1 MSSSTRAGKGKKH
14 SVVVS
19 VTSKLE
25 LNMKRASISGTSSQK
40 QMSYVSGFSP
50 SRVGSLSRRSILI
63 ASDGKTMDKGSLI
76 GSKHTIQVFDEQG
89 KDVTPRPLYRPEP
102 SASLHRQSKILSTQD
117 FSGATGSDFLSSLS
131 MHQTSGV
138 NASLVGPF
146 SRTYGSSSISK
157 STTSTTESM
166 ADEIVEPGSR
176 RDTAISL
183 SDVQVRRDEIKEQLT
198 KEDID
203 KRVDIYLMETETI
216 WLLDMPTVMVSTE
229 SEDAEKVQEQNKDY
243 IELCKNRVGNDRFVE
258 RMMQT
263 LNGAPKNKEVQCDKI
278 LMEDKGIMAT
288 SWDLYDSFNALETTL
303 TPSVTERSSRPTS
316 LTSSKS
322 NVTKDRERTMSTTST
337 DRESITSSSIIDL
350 ESVILARIHKEEEDH
365 SEAILKSE
373 KFQQDLF
380 FMERVLMENVFQPKL
395 AAYRQLPVLIEPV
408 LTSDAGKEEAETEE
422 AEEEEQEEG
431 AGEEEE
437 EEEEQKET
445 AVSSSIL
452 LDLSEAPEE
461 ILPPSLER
469 LWSYTCESTN
479 GHSVSSMAWNKLNPD
494 LLAVGYG
501 QFGFQ
506 EQKKGLACC
515 WSLKNPMWPER
526 IYQCD
531 HGVTALDFS
540 LANPNLLAVG
550 MYSGTVAIYNVQTRN
565 TTALLDSSESF
576 DKHIGP
582 VWQLKWIEQDR
593 GTTGD
598 DKGEILISISADGRI
613 TKWLIRKGLGCT
625 DLMKLKRTASERKK
639 LTGEKEKKSEALISR
654 QAPGMC
660 FDFHPRNTNIY
671 LAGTEEGHIHKCSC
685 SYNEQFLET
694 YRGHKGPV
702 YKIAW
707 NPFSTDMFL
716 SCSADWSII
725 LWRQDSLRPILTFS
739 STTDVVHDI
748 MWSPKS
754 AFVFAAVN
762 EGRVEIWDLSVSTLD
777 PLIVTFANPG
787 VKFTTVLF
795 ARNTDCIL
803 IGDSNG
809 IVGVYELRNMTAS
822 DSNKVDALYDIIGS
836 ALAS

>member
-1 MSSSTRAGKGKKH
+1 MPEFSSPRFLHHEGYYKARTQANFYYCY
-14 SVVVS
+14 
-19 VTSKLE
+19 
-25 LNMKRASISGTSSQK
+25 LN
-40 QMSYVSGFSP
+40 
-50 SRVGSLSRRSILI
+50 
-63 ASDGKTMDKGSLI
+63 
-76 GSKHTIQVFDEQG
+76 IQVFDEQG

-157 STTSTTESM
+157 STTSTTESI

-183 SDVQVRRDEIKEQLT
+183 SDVLVRREEIKEQLT

-203 KRVDIYLMETETI
+203 KRVDIYLTETETI
-216 WLLDMPTVMVSTE
+216 WLLDMPTVMVSIE
-229 SEDAEKVQEQNKDY
+229 SEDAEKVKERNKDY
-243 IELCKNRVGNDRFVE
+243 IELCKNRVGNDCFVE

-303 TPSVTERSSRPTS
+303 APSVTER
-316 LTSSKS
+316 K
-322 NVTKDRERTMSTTST
+322 
-337 DRESITSSSIIDL
+337 SITSSSIIDL
-350 ESVILARIHKEEEDH
+350 ESVILARIHEEEEDH

-395 AAYRQLPVLIEPV
+395 AAYRQLP
-408 LTSDAGKEEAETEE
+408 
-422 AEEEEQEEG
+422 EEEEEEG
-431 AGEEEE
+431 EE
-437 EEEEQKET
+437 EEEEQKEI
-445 AVSSSIL
+445 VVGSSIL

-469 LWSYTCESTN
+469 LWSYTCELTN
-479 GHSVSSMAWNKLNPD
+479 GHNVSCMAWNKLNPD

-550 MYSGTVAIYNVQTRN
+550 MYSGTIAIYNVQTHN

-598 DKGEILISISADGRI
+598 DKGEILISISGDGRI

-654 QAPGMC
+654 QPPGMC
-660 FDFHPRNTNIY
+660 FDFDPRNTNIY

-694 YRGHKGPV
+694 YQAHKGPV

-739 STTDVVHDI
+739 STTNVVHDI

-803 IGDSNG
+803 IGDSDG
-809 IVGVYELRNMTAS
+809 IVSVYELRNMTAS
-822 DSNKVDALYDIIGS
+822 DSNKV
-836 ALAS
+836 

>member
-1 MSSSTRAGKGKKH
+1 MSSSTQAGKGRRQ
-14 SVVVS
+14 SVS
-19 VTSKLE
+19 LTSKME
-25 LNMKRASISGTSSQK
+25 LNTKGTSISGTSSQRR
-40 QMSYVSGFSP
+40 MSYVSGVNP
-50 SRVGSLSRRSILI
+50 NRVESLSRRSILI

-76 GSKHTIQVFDEQG
+76 GSRHTIQVFDEQG

-117 FSGATGSDFLSSLS
+117 FSGATGSDFLSSFS

-146 SRTYGSSSISK
+146 SRTYGSSTISK

-203 KRVDIYLMETETI
+203 KRVDIYLTETETI
-216 WLLDMPTVMVSTE
+216 WLLDMPTVMMSVE
-229 SEDAEKVQEQNKDY
+229 SEDAEKVQERNKDY
-243 IELCKNRVGNDRFVE
+243 IELCKNKVGNDRFVE

-263 LNGAPKNKEVQCDKI
+263 LNGAPKTKEVQCEKI

-288 SWDLYDSFNALETTL
+288 SWDLYDSFNALEPML
-303 TPSVTERSSRPTS
+303 TSSVTERSSRPTS
-316 LTSSKS
+316 VSSSKS

-350 ESVILARIHKEEEDH
+350 ESVILARIHEEEKDH

-380 FMERVLMENVFQPKL
+380 FMERILMENVFQPKL
-395 AAYRQLPVLIEPV
+395 AAYRQLPVLLEPI
-408 LTSDAGKEEAETEE
+408 LTSDAGKKEAETEE
-422 AEEEEQEEG
+422 AEE
-431 AGEEEE
+431 GEEEE
-437 EEEEQKET
+437 EEKKET
-445 AVSSSIL
+445 VVSSSLL

-461 ILPPSLER
+461 ILPPNLER
-469 LWSYTCESTN
+469 LWSYTCEWTN
-479 GHSVSSMAWNKLNPD
+479 GHNVSSMAWNKLNPD

-550 MYSGTVAIYNVQTRN
+550 MYNGTIAIYNVQTHN

-593 GTTGD
+593 GITGD

-694 YRGHKGPV
+694 YRAHKFGPPDCDLCQPRSE
-702 YKIAW
+702 IH
-707 NPFSTDMFL
+707 N
-716 SCSADWSII
+716 C
-725 LWRQDSLRPILTFS
+725 
-739 STTDVVHDI
+739 
-748 MWSPKS
+748 
-754 AFVFAAVN
+754 AF
-762 EGRVEIWDLSVSTLD
+762 
-777 PLIVTFANPG
+777 
-787 VKFTTVLF
+787 
-795 ARNTDCIL
+795 C
-803 IGDSNG
+803 
-809 IVGVYELRNMTAS
+809 
-822 DSNKVDALYDIIGS
+822 
-836 ALAS
+836 

>member
-1 MSSSTRAGKGKKH
+1 MSSFIQPRKGKRH

-19 VTSKLE
+19 ETSKPE
-25 LNMKRASISGTSSQK
+25 MNTKRTSISFTGSQRR
-40 QMSYVSGFSP
+40 MSYLSGFNP
-50 SRVGSLSRRSILI
+50 NRVGSLSRRSLLMT
-63 ASDGKTMDKGSLI
+63 SDGKTVDKGSLI
-76 GSKHTIQVFDEQG
+76 GSRHIIQIFDDQG
-89 KDVTPRPLYRPEP
+89 KDVTPRPLYRAEP
-102 SASLHRQSKILSTQD
+102 SAPMHRQSKILTAQD
-117 FSGATGSDFLSSLS
+117 FSGATSSDFLSSLS

-176 RDTAISL
+176 RDTATSL
-183 SDVQVRRDEIKEQLT
+183 SEVQVRRDEIKEQLT

-203 KRVDIYLMETETI
+203 KRVDIYLTETETI
-216 WLLDMPTVMVSTE
+216 WLLDMPTVMVSVE
-229 SEDAEKVQEQNKDY
+229 SEDAEKVQ
-243 IELCKNRVGNDRFVE
+243 VGNDCYVE

-316 LTSSKS
+316 VSSSKS
-322 NVTKDRERTMSTTST
+322 NVTKDRDRTMSTCST
-337 DRESITSSSIIDL
+337 DRESIASSSIIDL
-350 ESVILARIHKEEEDH
+350 ESVILARIHEEEEDL

-408 LTSDAGKEEAETEE
+408 LTADASKEEVEAEEAE
-422 AEEEEQEEG
+422 AEEEEEEG
-431 AGEEEE
+431 EKEEEDE
-437 EEEEQKET
+437 KEQTEVI
-445 AVSSSIL
+445 VSPSIL
-452 LDLSEAPEE
+452 LELSEAPEE
-461 ILPPSLER
+461 TLLPSLER
-469 LWSYTCESTN
+469 LWSYTCEWTN
-479 GHSVSSMAWNKLNPD
+479 GHNVSSMAWNKLNPD

-501 QFGFQ
+501 QFGFK

-515 WSLKNPMWPER
+515 WSVKNPMWPER

-550 MYSGTVAIYNVQTRN
+550 MYNGTVAIYNVQTHN
-565 TTALLDSSESF
+565 TAAVLDSSESF

-598 DKGEILISISADGRI
+598 DKGETLISISADGRI
-613 TKWLIRKGLGCT
+613 TKWFIHKGLGCT

-660 FDFHPRNTNIY
+660 FDFHPRDTNMY

-694 YRGHKGPV
+694 YRAHKGPV

-725 LWRQDSLRPILTFS
+725 LWRQDSVRPILTFS
-739 STTDVVHDI
+739 STTNVVHDI

-777 PLIVTFANPG
+777 PLIVIFANPG

-803 IGDSNG
+803 IGDSDG
-809 IVGVYELRNMTAS
+809 TVSVYELRNMTAS
-822 DSNKVDALYDIIGS
+822 DSKKVDALHDIIGS

>member
-1 MSSSTRAGKGKKH
+1 
-14 SVVVS
+14 
-19 VTSKLE
+19 
-25 LNMKRASISGTSSQK
+25 MKRTSVSFIGSQK
-40 QMSYVSGFSP
+40 QMSYISGFNP
-50 SRVGSLSRRSILI
+50 SRVGSLSRRSLLM
-63 ASDGKTMDKGSLI
+63 ASDGKTVDKGSLI
-76 GSKHTIQVFDEQG
+76 GSRHTIQIFDEQG
-89 KDVTPRPLYRPEP
+89 KDVTPHPLYRPEP
-102 SASLHRQSKILSTQD
+102 SASLHRQSKILSAQD
-117 FSGATGSDFLSSLS
+117 ISGATGSDFLSSLS
-131 MHQTSGV
+131 IHQTSGV

-157 STTSTTESM
+157 STISTTDSTT
-166 ADEIVEPGSR
+166 DEIVEPGSR

-183 SDVQVRRDEIKEQLT
+183 SEVQVRREEIKEQLT

-203 KRVDIYLMETETI
+203 KRVDIYLTETETM
-216 WLLDMPTVMVSTE
+216 WLFDMPTVMVSVE
-229 SEDAEKVQEQNKDY
+229 SEDAEKVQKRNNVY
-243 IELCKNRVGNDRFVE
+243 IELCKNRVGNDCFVE

-263 LNGAPKNKEVQCDKI
+263 LNGAPKTKEVQCDKI
-278 LMEDKGIMAT
+278 FMEDKGIMAT
-288 SWDLYDSFNALETTL
+288 SWDLYDSFNVLETT
-303 TPSVTERSSRPTS
+303 PSVAERSSRPTS
-316 LTSSKS
+316 VSSSKS
-322 NVTKDRERTMSTTST
+322 NLTKDRERTMSTASAG
-337 DRESITSSSIIDL
+337 RESIASSSIIDL
-350 ESVILARIHKEEEDH
+350 ESVILDKIHEEEKDH

-408 LTSDAGKEEAETEE
+408 LKSDAEKEEAEIEETE
-422 AEEEEQEEG
+422 AEEEEEEE
-431 AGEEEE
+431 AEE
-437 EEEEQKET
+437 EEEEQKEI
-445 AVSSSIL
+445 VISPSLL
-452 LDLSEAPEE
+452 LDLSESPEE
-461 ILPPSLER
+461 TLPPSLER
-469 LWSYTCESTN
+469 LWSYTCDWTN
-479 GHSVSSMAWNKLNPD
+479 GHNVSSMAWNKLNPD

-501 QFGFQ
+501 QFGFT

-540 LANPNLLAVG
+540 LVNPNLLAVG
-550 MYSGTVAIYNVQTRN
+550 MYNGTVAIYNVQTRN
-565 TTALLDSSESF
+565 STAILDSSESF

-582 VWQLKWIEQDR
+582 VWQVKWIEQDR

-598 DKGEILISISADGRI
+598 DKGEILISISMDGRI
-613 TKWLIRKGLGCT
+613 TKWLLRKGLGCI

-639 LTGEKEKKSEALISR
+639 LMGEKEKKSEALISR

-660 FDFHPRNTNIY
+660 FDFHPRDTNIY
-671 LAGTEEGHIHKCSC
+671 LAGTEEGYIHKCSC

-694 YRGHKGPV
+694 YRAHKGPV

-725 LWRQDSLRPILTFS
+725 LWSQDSVRPILTFS
-739 STTDVVHDI
+739 STTSVVHDI

-754 AFVFAAVN
+754 AFVFASVN
-762 EGRVEIWDLSVSTLD
+762 EDTVEIWDLSVSTLD

-803 IGDSNG
+803 IGDSDG
-809 IVGVYELRNMTAS
+809 TISVYELRNMTAS
-822 DSNKVDALYDIIGS
+822 DSNKVDALHDIIVS

>member
-1 MSSSTRAGKGKKH
+1 
-14 SVVVS
+14 
-19 VTSKLE
+19 SKME
-25 LNMKRASISGTSSQK
+25 LNTKRTSISGTSRQR
-40 QMSYVSGFSP
+40 QMSYVSGVNP
-50 SRVGSLSRRSILI
+50 NRVGSLSRRSILI

-76 GSKHTIQVFDEQG
+76 GNNFYYCYLNIQVFDEQG
-89 KDVTPRPLYRPEP
+89 KDVTPHPLYRPEP

-203 KRVDIYLMETETI
+203 KRVDIYLTETETI
-216 WLLDMPTVMVSTE
+216 WLLDMPTVMLSVE
-229 SEDAEKVQEQNKDY
+229 SEDAEKVQERNKNY

-263 LNGAPKNKEVQCDKI
+263 LNGAPKTKEVQCEKI

-288 SWDLYDSFNALETTL
+288 SWDLYDSFNALEPML
-303 TPSVTERSSRPTS
+303 MSSVTKRSSRPTS
-316 LTSSKS
+316 VSSSKS
-322 NVTKDRERTMSTTST
+322 NVTKDQ
-337 DRESITSSSIIDL
+337 SITSSSIIDL
-350 ESVILARIHKEEEDH
+350 ESVILARIHEEEKDH

-380 FMERVLMENVFQPKL
+380 LMERVLMENVFQPKL
-395 AAYRQLPVLIEPV
+395 AAYRQLPVLIE
-408 LTSDAGKEEAETEE
+408 EA
-422 AEEEEQEEG
+422 
-431 AGEEEE
+431 EEEE
-437 EEEEQKET
+437 EEEEEKKET
-445 AVSSSIL
+445 VVSSSLL

-469 LWSYTCESTN
+469 LWSYTCEWTN
-479 GHSVSSMAWNKLNPD
+479 GHNVSSMAWNKLNPD

-531 HGVTALDFS
+531 HSVTALDFS

-550 MYSGTVAIYNVQTRN
+550 TYSGTVAIYNVQTHN

-593 GTTGD
+593 GITGD

-694 YRGHKGPV
+694 YRAHKGPV

-707 NPFSTDMFL
+707 NPFSADMFL

-725 LWRQDSLRPILTFS
+725 LWRQDSVRPILTFS
-739 STTDVVHDI
+739 STTNVVHDI

-809 IVGVYELRNMTAS
+809 TVSVYELRNMTAS
-822 DSNKVDALYDIIGS
+822 DSNKV
-836 ALAS
+836 

>member
-1 MSSSTRAGKGKKH
+1 MSFSTAVQAGKSKRH
-14 SVVVS
+14 SLVVS
-19 VTSKLE
+19 VTSKPE
-25 LNMKRASISGTSSQK
+25 LNMKKTSISGTSSQRR
-40 QMSYVSGFSP
+40 MSYVSGFS
-50 SRVGSLSRRSILI
+50 RNRAGSLSQRSILMT
-63 ASDGKTMDKGSLI
+63 SDGRTLDKGSLI
-76 GSKHTIQVFDEQG
+76 GSRHTIQVFDEQG
-89 KDVTPRPLYRPEP
+89 KDVTPRPLYHPEP

-131 MHQTSGV
+131 MHQTSGI

-157 STTSTTESM
+157 STISTTESM

-183 SDVQVRRDEIKEQLT
+183 SDVQVRRDEIREQLT

-203 KRVDIYLMETETI
+203 KRVDIYLTETETI
-216 WLLDMPTVMVSTE
+216 WILDMPTVMVSIE
-229 SEDAEKVQEQNKDY
+229 SEDAEKVQEQNKVY

-263 LNGAPKNKEVQCDKI
+263 LNGARKNKEMQCDKI

-288 SWDLYDSFNALETTL
+288 SWDLYDSFNALETTH

-316 LTSSKS
+316 VSSSKS

-337 DRESITSSSIIDL
+337 DRESIASSSIIDL
-350 ESVILARIHKEEEDH
+350 ESVILARIHEEEEDH

-422 AEEEEQEEG
+422 VEAEAEEEEDEG
-431 AGEEEE
+431 GEEEE

-445 AVSSSIL
+445 VVNSSIL

-469 LWSYTCESTN
+469 LWAYTCEWSN
-479 GHSVSSMAWNKLNPD
+479 GHNVSSMAWNKLNP
-494 LLAVGYG
+494 
-501 QFGFQ
+501 
-506 EQKKGLACC
+506 
-515 WSLKNPMWPER
+515 WPER

-550 MYSGTVAIYNVQTRN
+550 MYNGTVAIYNVQTHN
-565 TTALLDSSESF
+565 TAALLDSSESF

-582 VWQLKWIEQDR
+582 VWQLKWVEQDR

-660 FDFHPRNTNIY
+660 FDFHPRDTNIY

-694 YRGHKGPV
+694 YIAHKGPV

-725 LWRQDSLRPILTFS
+725 LWRQDSVRPILTFS
-739 STTDVVHDI
+739 STTNVVHDI

-809 IVGVYELRNMTAS
+809 TVSVYELRNMIAS
-822 DSNKVDALYDIIGS
+822 DSNKVDALHDIIGS

>member
-1 MSSSTRAGKGKKH
+1 MSSSTQAGQGKRQ
-14 SVVVS
+14 SVS
-19 VTSKLE
+19 LTSKME
-25 LNMKRASISGTSSQK
+25 LNTKRTSISGTSRQR
-40 QMSYVSGFSP
+40 QMSYVSGVNP
-50 SRVGSLSRRSILI
+50 NRVGSLSRRSILI

-76 GSKHTIQVFDEQG
+76 GSRHTIQVFDEQG
-89 KDVTPRPLYRPEP
+89 KDVTPHPLYRPEP

-203 KRVDIYLMETETI
+203 KRVDIYLTETETI
-216 WLLDMPTVMVSTE
+216 WLLDMPTVMLSVE
-229 SEDAEKVQEQNKDY
+229 SEDAEKVQERNKNY

-263 LNGAPKNKEVQCDKI
+263 LNGAPKTKEVQCEKI

-288 SWDLYDSFNALETTL
+288 SWDLYDSFNALEPML
-303 TPSVTERSSRPTS
+303 MSSVTKRSSRPTS
-316 LTSSKS
+316 VSSSKS

-350 ESVILARIHKEEEDH
+350 ESVILARIHEEEKDH

-380 FMERVLMENVFQPKL
+380 LMERVLMENVFQPKL

-422 AEEEEQEEG
+422 AEEEE
-431 AGEEEE
+431 EEEE
-437 EEEEQKET
+437 EKKET
-445 AVSSSIL
+445 VVSSSLL

-469 LWSYTCESTN
+469 LWSYTCEWTN
-479 GHSVSSMAWNKLNPD
+479 GHNVSSMAWNKLNP
-494 LLAVGYG
+494 
-501 QFGFQ
+501 
-506 EQKKGLACC
+506 
-515 WSLKNPMWPER
+515 WPER

-531 HGVTALDFS
+531 HSVTALDFS

-550 MYSGTVAIYNVQTRN
+550 TYSGTVAIYNVQTHN

-593 GTTGD
+593 GITGD

-694 YRGHKGPV
+694 YRAHKGPV

-707 NPFSTDMFL
+707 NPFSADMFL

-725 LWRQDSLRPILTFS
+725 LWRQDSVRPILTFS
-739 STTDVVHDI
+739 STTNVVHDI

-809 IVGVYELRNMTAS
+809 TVSVYELRNMTAS
-822 DSNKVDALYDIIGS
+822 DSNKVDALNDIIGS

>member
-1 MSSSTRAGKGKKH
+1 MSSFTQAGKGKRP
-14 SVVVS
+14 SVS
-19 VTSKLE
+19 LTSKME
-25 LNMKRASISGTSSQK
+25 LHTKRTSISGTSSHR
-40 QMSYVSGFSP
+40 QMSYVSGVNP
-50 SRVGSLSRRSILI
+50 NRVGSLSRRSILR
-63 ASDGKTMDKGSLI
+63 ASDGKTMDKGSLM
-76 GSKHTIQVFDEQG
+76 GSRHTIQVFDEQG

-203 KRVDIYLMETETI
+203 KRVDIYLTETETI
-216 WLLDMPTVMVSTE
+216 WLLDMPTVMISVE
-229 SEDAEKVQEQNKDY
+229 SEDAEKVQERNKDY

-263 LNGAPKNKEVQCDKI
+263 LNGAPKTKEVQCEKI
-278 LMEDKGIMAT
+278 LMEDKGIIAT
-288 SWDLYDSFNALETTL
+288 SWDLYDSFNALEPTL
-303 TPSVTERSSRPTS
+303 TSSVTERSSRPTS
-316 LTSSKS
+316 VSSSKS

-350 ESVILARIHKEEEDH
+350 ESVILARIHEEERDH

-422 AEEEEQEEG
+422 AEEEEEG
-431 AGEEEE
+431 GEEEE
-437 EEEEQKET
+437 EEKKET
-445 AVSSSIL
+445 VVSSSLL

-469 LWSYTCESTN
+469 LWSYTCEWTN
-479 GHSVSSMAWNKLNPD
+479 GHNVSSMAWNKLNP
-494 LLAVGYG
+494 
-501 QFGFQ
+501 
-506 EQKKGLACC
+506 
-515 WSLKNPMWPER
+515 WPER

-550 MYSGTVAIYNVQTRN
+550 TYSGTVAIYNVQTHN

-625 DLMKLKRTASERKK
+625 DLMKLKRTASERKR

-660 FDFHPRNTNIY
+660 FDFHPKNTNIY

-694 YRGHKGPV
+694 YRAHKGPV

-707 NPFSTDMFL
+707 NPFSADMFL

-725 LWRQDSLRPILTFS
+725 LWRQDSVRPILTFS
-739 STTDVVHDI
+739 STTNVVHDI

-803 IGDSNG
+803 IGDNNG
-809 IVGVYELRNMTAS
+809 TVSVYELRNMTAS
-822 DSNKVDALYDIIGS
+822 DSNKVDALHDIIGS

>member
-1 MSSSTRAGKGKKH
+1 MSSSTQAGKGRRQ
-14 SVVVS
+14 SVS
-19 VTSKLE
+19 LTSKME
-25 LNMKRASISGTSSQK
+25 LNTKGTSISGTSSQRR
-40 QMSYVSGFSP
+40 MSYVSGVNP
-50 SRVGSLSRRSILI
+50 NRVESLSRRSILI

-76 GSKHTIQVFDEQG
+76 GSRHTIQVFDEQG

-117 FSGATGSDFLSSLS
+117 FSGATGSDFLSSFS

-146 SRTYGSSSISK
+146 SRTYGSSTISK

-203 KRVDIYLMETETI
+203 KRVDIYLTETETI
-216 WLLDMPTVMVSTE
+216 WLLDMPTVMMSVE
-229 SEDAEKVQEQNKDY
+229 SEDAEKVQERNKDY
-243 IELCKNRVGNDRFVE
+243 IELCKNKVGNDRFVE

-263 LNGAPKNKEVQCDKI
+263 LNGAPKTKEVQCEKI

-288 SWDLYDSFNALETTL
+288 SWDLYDSFNALEPML
-303 TPSVTERSSRPTS
+303 TSSVTERSSRPTS
-316 LTSSKS
+316 VSSSKS

-350 ESVILARIHKEEEDH
+350 ESVILARIHEEEKDH

-380 FMERVLMENVFQPKL
+380 FMERILMENVFQPKL
-395 AAYRQLPVLIEPV
+395 AAYRQLPVLLEPI
-408 LTSDAGKEEAETEE
+408 LTSDAGKKEAETEE
-422 AEEEEQEEG
+422 AEE
-431 AGEEEE
+431 GEEEE
-437 EEEEQKET
+437 EEKKET
-445 AVSSSIL
+445 VVSSSLL

-461 ILPPSLER
+461 ILPPNLER
-469 LWSYTCESTN
+469 LWSYTCEWTN
-479 GHSVSSMAWNKLNPD
+479 GHNVSSMAWNKLNP
-494 LLAVGYG
+494 
-501 QFGFQ
+501 
-506 EQKKGLACC
+506 
-515 WSLKNPMWPER
+515 WPER

-550 MYSGTVAIYNVQTRN
+550 MYNGTIAIYNVQTHN

-593 GTTGD
+593 GITGD

-694 YRGHKGPV
+694 YRAHKGPV

-707 NPFSTDMFL
+707 NPFSADMFL

-725 LWRQDSLRPILTFS
+725 LWRQDSVRPILTFS
-739 STTDVVHDI
+739 STTNVVHDI

-803 IGDSNG
+803 IGDNNG
-809 IVGVYELRNMTAS
+809 IVSVYELRNMTAS
-822 DSNKVDALYDIIGS
+822 DSNKVDALHDIIGS

>member
-1 MSSSTRAGKGKKH
+1 MSSSTQAGKGRRQ
-14 SVVVS
+14 SVS
-19 VTSKLE
+19 LTSKME
-25 LNMKRASISGTSSQK
+25 LNTKGTSISGTSSQRR
-40 QMSYVSGFSP
+40 MSYVSGVNP
-50 SRVGSLSRRSILI
+50 NRVESLSRRSILI

-76 GSKHTIQVFDEQG
+76 GSRHTIQVFDEQG

-117 FSGATGSDFLSSLS
+117 FSGATGSDFLSSFS

-146 SRTYGSSSISK
+146 SRTYGSSTISK

-203 KRVDIYLMETETI
+203 KRVDIYLTETETI
-216 WLLDMPTVMVSTE
+216 WLLDMPTVMMSVE
-229 SEDAEKVQEQNKDY
+229 SEDAEKVQERNKDY
-243 IELCKNRVGNDRFVE
+243 IELCKNKVGNDRFVE

-263 LNGAPKNKEVQCDKI
+263 LNGAPKTKEVQCEKI

-288 SWDLYDSFNALETTL
+288 SWDLYDSFNALEPML
-303 TPSVTERSSRPTS
+303 TSSVMERSSRPTS
-316 LTSSKS
+316 VSSSKS

-350 ESVILARIHKEEEDH
+350 ESVILARIHEEEKDH

-395 AAYRQLPVLIEPV
+395 AAYRQLPVLLEPV

-422 AEEEEQEEG
+422 AEE
-431 AGEEEE
+431 GEEEE
-437 EEEEQKET
+437 EIKKET
-445 AVSSSIL
+445 VVSSSLL

-469 LWSYTCESTN
+469 LWSYTCEWTN
-479 GHSVSSMAWNKLNPD
+479 GHNVSSMAWNKLNPD

-550 MYSGTVAIYNVQTRN
+550 TYNGTVAIYNVQTHN

-694 YRGHKGPV
+694 YRAHKFGPPDCDLCQPRSE
-702 YKIAW
+702 IH
-707 NPFSTDMFL
+707 N
-716 SCSADWSII
+716 C
-725 LWRQDSLRPILTFS
+725 
-739 STTDVVHDI
+739 
-748 MWSPKS
+748 
-754 AFVFAAVN
+754 AF
-762 EGRVEIWDLSVSTLD
+762 
-777 PLIVTFANPG
+777 
-787 VKFTTVLF
+787 
-795 ARNTDCIL
+795 C
-803 IGDSNG
+803 
-809 IVGVYELRNMTAS
+809 
-822 DSNKVDALYDIIGS
+822 
-836 ALAS
+836 

>member
-1 MSSSTRAGKGKKH
+1 MSFTQPRKGKRQ
-14 SVVVS
+14 SIVVS
-19 VTSKLE
+19 TTSKSE
-25 LNMKRASISGTSSQK
+25 LQMKRTSVSFIGSQK
-40 QMSYVSGFSP
+40 QMSYISGFNP
-50 SRVGSLSRRSILI
+50 SRVGSLSRRSLLM
-63 ASDGKTMDKGSLI
+63 ASDGKTVDKGSLI
-76 GSKHTIQVFDEQG
+76 GSRHTIQIFDEQG
-89 KDVTPRPLYRPEP
+89 KDVTPHPLYRPEP
-102 SASLHRQSKILSTQD
+102 SASLHRQSKILSAQD
-117 FSGATGSDFLSSLS
+117 ISGATGSDFLSSLS
-131 MHQTSGV
+131 IHQTSGV

-157 STTSTTESM
+157 STISTTDSTT
-166 ADEIVEPGSR
+166 DEIVEPGSR

-183 SDVQVRRDEIKEQLT
+183 SEVQVRREEIKEQLT

-203 KRVDIYLMETETI
+203 KRVDIYLTETETM
-216 WLLDMPTVMVSTE
+216 WLFDMPTVMVSVE
-229 SEDAEKVQEQNKDY
+229 SEDAEKVQKRNNVY
-243 IELCKNRVGNDRFVE
+243 IELCKNRVGNDCFVE

-263 LNGAPKNKEVQCDKI
+263 LNGAPKTKEVQCDKI
-278 LMEDKGIMAT
+278 FMEDKGIMAT
-288 SWDLYDSFNALETTL
+288 SWDLYDSFNVLETT
-303 TPSVTERSSRPTS
+303 PSVAERSSRPTS
-316 LTSSKS
+316 VSSSKS
-322 NVTKDRERTMSTTST
+322 NLTKDRERTMSTASAG
-337 DRESITSSSIIDL
+337 RESIASSSIIDL
-350 ESVILARIHKEEEDH
+350 ESVILDKIHEEEKDH

-408 LTSDAGKEEAETEE
+408 LKSDAEKEEAEIEETE
-422 AEEEEQEEG
+422 AEEEEEEE
-431 AGEEEE
+431 AEE
-437 EEEEQKET
+437 EEEEQKEI
-445 AVSSSIL
+445 VISPSLL
-452 LDLSEAPEE
+452 LDLSESPEE
-461 ILPPSLER
+461 TLPPSLER
-469 LWSYTCESTN
+469 LWSYTCDWTN
-479 GHSVSSMAWNKLNPD
+479 GHNVSSMAWNKLNPD

-501 QFGFQ
+501 QFGFT

-540 LANPNLLAVG
+540 LVNPNLLAVG
-550 MYSGTVAIYNVQTRN
+550 MYNGTVAIYNVQTRN
-565 TTALLDSSESF
+565 STAILDSSESF

-582 VWQLKWIEQDR
+582 VWQVKWIEQDR

-598 DKGEILISISADGRI
+598 DKGEILISISMDGRI
-613 TKWLIRKGLGCT
+613 TKWLLRKGLGCI

-639 LTGEKEKKSEALISR
+639 LMGEKEKKSEALISR

-660 FDFHPRNTNIY
+660 FDFHPRDTNIY
-671 LAGTEEGHIHKCSC
+671 LAGTEEGYIHKCSC

-694 YRGHKGPV
+694 YRAHKGPV

-725 LWRQDSLRPILTFS
+725 LWSQDSVRPILTFS
-739 STTDVVHDI
+739 STTSVVHDI

-754 AFVFAAVN
+754 AFVFASVN
-762 EGRVEIWDLSVSTLD
+762 EDTVEIWDLSVSTLD

-803 IGDSNG
+803 IGDSDG
-809 IVGVYELRNMTAS
+809 TISVYELRNMTAS
-822 DSNKVDALYDIIGS
+822 DSNKVDALHDIIVS

>member
-1 MSSSTRAGKGKKH
+1 MKDSLEVQR
-14 SVVVS
+14 
-19 VTSKLE
+19 TS
-25 LNMKRASISGTSSQK
+25 IGD
-40 QMSYVSGFSP
+40 
-50 SRVGSLSRRSILI
+50 SL
-63 ASDGKTMDKGSLI
+63 
-76 GSKHTIQVFDEQG
+76 QG

-102 SASLHRQSKILSTQD
+102 NASLHKQSKILSTQD

-131 MHQTSGV
+131 THQTSGI

-157 STTSTTESM
+157 STISTTESM

-183 SDVQVRRDEIKEQLT
+183 SDVQVRRDEIREQLT

-203 KRVDIYLMETETI
+203 RRVDIYLTETETI
-216 WLLDMPTVMVSTE
+216 WLLDMPTVMVSVE
-229 SEDAEKVQEQNKDY
+229 SEDAEKLQERNKIY
-243 IELCKNRVGNDRFVE
+243 IELCKNKAGNDCFVE

-263 LNGAPKNKEVQCDKI
+263 LNGAPKNKEMQCDKI
-278 LMEDKGIMAT
+278 LMEDKGMMAT

-303 TPSVTERSSRPTS
+303 TSSITERSSRPTS
-316 LTSSKS
+316 VSS
-322 NVTKDRERTMSTTST
+322 
-337 DRESITSSSIIDL
+337 TSSSIIDL
-350 ESVILARIHKEEEDH
+350 ESVILARIHEEEEDH

-395 AAYRQLPVLIEPV
+395 AAYRQLPVLIE
-408 LTSDAGKEEAETEE
+408 
-422 AEEEEQEEG
+422 EEEGEEG
-431 AGEEEE
+431 EEEEE

-452 LDLSEAPEE
+452 LDLSEAQEE

-469 LWSYTCESTN
+469 LWSYTCEWSD
-479 GHSVSSMAWNKLNPD
+479 GHNVSSMAWNKLNPD

-501 QFGFQ
+501 QFGFK

-550 MYSGTVAIYNVQTRN
+550 MYNGTVAVYNVQTHN
-565 TTALLDSSESF
+565 TTAVLDSSESF

-582 VWQLKWIEQDR
+582 VWQVKWIEQDR

-598 DKGEILISISADGRI
+598 DKGEILISVSADGRI

-639 LTGEKEKKSEALISR
+639 LTGEKKSEALISR

-660 FDFHPRNTNIY
+660 FDFHPRDTNIY

-694 YRGHKGPV
+694 YRAHKGPV

-725 LWRQDSLRPILTFS
+725 LWRQDSVRPILTFS
-739 STTDVVHDI
+739 STTNVVHDI

-762 EGRVEIWDLSVSTLD
+762 EGQVEIWDLSVSTLD
-777 PLIVTFANPG
+777 PLIVTFPNPG

-809 IVGVYELRNMTAS
+809 TVSVYELRNMIAS
-822 DSNKVDALYDIIGS
+822 DSNKV
-836 ALAS
+836 